1 MNQDYSIIKINDEVG
16 HGLVALRRFREG
28 ETILRE
34 KPLVSSQFSWN
45 RQYGYAAC
53 AFCLTPLET
62 AQENIFR
69 LTDDPN
75 ILLPHTQC
83 CETRSGFHSACP
95 ECNERYCS
103 THCLEEDAKAQHAL
117 LCQNQPLKDLEELW
131 KGMHYP
137 PESCSITLMA
147 KILARLCLHSDHFS
161 HVLSRFCQD
170 PIVGQE
176 MTHKLL
182 GQKYASQLECLR
194 EATLRVFSSK
204 PEVAPYLTSDGFI
217 RLFALVA
224 RNGQGIGSSP
234 FGRWVKNV
242 EKLRFPSENEKAG
255 FDNLIENIF
264 TVLDRTVGLD
274 FLNSEGSGLYELQSA
289 SNHSCEPNAVIEFP
303 FNNFELVL
311 NAKKDINEGEEICIS
326 YLDECMLESS
336 RHSRRKYLKENYM
349 FLCKCI
355 KCEAQ
360 INDPDVT
367 SEEEMSSDENEN

>member
-1 MNQDYSIIKINDEVG
+1 MKWDMDSCIEKT
-16 HGLVALRRFREG
+16 FREG
-28 ETILRE
+28 ETIL
-34 KPLVSSQFSWN
+34 P
-45 RQYGYAAC
+45 C

-170 PIVGQE
+170 PI
-176 MTHKLL
+176 
-182 GQKYASQLECLR
+182 
-194 EATLRVFSSK
+194 
-204 PEVAPYLTSDGFI
+204 
-217 RLFALVA
+217 RLFE
-224 RNGQGIGSSP
+224 S
-234 FGRWVKNV
+234 
-242 EKLRFPSENEKAG
+242 
-255 FDNLIENIF
+255 
-264 TVLDRTVGLD
+264 
-274 FLNSEGSGLYELQSA
+274 FL
-289 SNHSCEPNAVIEFP
+289 PNQ
-303 FNNFELVL
+303 
-311 NAKKDINEGEEICIS
+311 K
-326 YLDECMLESS
+326 
-336 RHSRRKYLKENYM
+336 
-349 FLCKCI
+349 
-355 KCEAQ
+355 
-360 INDPDVT
+360 
-367 SEEEMSSDENEN
+367 

>member
-117 LCQNQPLKDLEELW
+117 LCQNQPLMDLEELW

-224 RNGQGIGSSP
+224 RNGQ
-234 FGRWVKNV
+234 
-242 EKLRFPSENEKAG
+242 
-255 FDNLIENIF
+255 
-264 TVLDRTVGLD
+264 
-274 FLNSEGSGLYELQSA
+274 
-289 SNHSCEPNAVIEFP
+289 VIEFP